1 MVRGA
6 PWRHLSIAHF
16 PWGYVFMA
24 WSFRLLTVAGTEVRV
39 HLTFFLLL
47 AWFGAVQWMAV
58 GPEAAVFAVVFIV
71 LLFLCVLLHEFG
83 HVFAAERYGIRTPDI
98 TLLPIGGLASLE
110 RMPEKPSQEV
120 FVALAGPA
128 VNVVIAFILVVFAG
142 ARLDPA
148 ALNLM
153 ENPASDMLSRIA
165 IANVALVV
173 FNLIP
178 AFPMDGGRV
187 LRALLAMRM
196 GFVRATRTAAVV
208 GQSLAIFLGFIGLLG
223 NPLLILI
230 AVFVYLAATAESQ
243 YVEMRSLAR
252 GYLARDAMI
261 TKFEALTPTSTA
273 DDAVALLLRT
283 TQQEFPVLDQFS
295 RLQGLVT
302 RDALIEVLR
311 DRGGSTP
318 VVEFMHKDVPIVA
331 GTATLDNVVQMLQQ
345 KRARAVAVADP
356 DNRLVGF
363 ITPENFAEMMR
374 VGRAREV

>member
-1 MVRGA
+1 
-6 PWRHLSIAHF
+6 
-16 PWGYVFMA
+16 MA
-24 WSFRLLTVAGTEVRV
+24 WSFRLLTVAGTQVRI

-58 GPEAAVFAVVFIV
+58 GLEAAVFAVIFII
-71 LLFLCVLLHEFG
+71 LLFVCVLLHEFG
-83 HVFAAERYGIRTPDI
+83 HVFAARRYGIRTPDI

-120 FVALAGPA
+120 IVALAGPA
-128 VNVVIAFILVVFAG
+128 VNVVIAFVLVAFAG

-153 ENPASDMLSRIA
+153 ENPASDMLARVA
-165 IANVALVV
+165 IANIALVV

-196 GFVRATRTAAVV
+196 GFVRATRVAAVV
-208 GQSLAIFLGFIGLLG
+208 GQSFAIFLGFIGLLG

-261 TKFEALTPTSTA
+261 TRFEALSPTSTA

-283 TQQEFPVLDQFS
+283 TQQEFPVLDQS
-295 RLQGLVT
+295 TRLQGIVT
-302 RDALIEVLR
+302 RDTLIEVLR

-318 VVEFMHKDVPIVA
+318 VAEFMHTDVPVVT

-345 KRARAVAVADP
+345 KRARAVAVAGP
-356 DNRLVGF
+356 DNRLLGF
-363 ITPENFAEMMR
+363 ITPENFTEIMM
-374 VGRAREV
+374 VGRAREA

>member
-1 MVRGA
+1 
-6 PWRHLSIAHF
+6 
-16 PWGYVFMA
+16 MA
-24 WSFRLLTVAGTEVRV
+24 WSFRLLTVAGTQVRI

-58 GPEAAVFAVVFIV
+58 GLEAAVFAVIFII
-71 LLFLCVLLHEFG
+71 LLFVCVLLHEFG
-83 HVFAAERYGIRTPDI
+83 HVFAARRYGIRTPDI

-120 FVALAGPA
+120 IVALAGPA
-128 VNVVIAFILVVFAG
+128 VNVVIAFVLVAFAG

-153 ENPASDMLSRIA
+153 ENPASDMLARVA
-165 IANVALVV
+165 IANIALVV

-196 GFVRATRTAAVV
+196 GFVRATRVAAVV
-208 GQSLAIFLGFIGLLG
+208 GQSFAIFLGFIGLLG

-261 TKFEALTPTSTA
+261 TRFEALSPTSTA

-283 TQQEFPVLDQFS
+283 TQQEFPVLDQS
-295 RLQGLVT
+295 TRLQGIVT
-302 RDALIEVLR
+302 RDTLIEVLR

-318 VVEFMHKDVPIVA
+318 VAEFMHTDVPVVTS
-331 GTATLDNVVQMLQQ
+331 TATLDSVVQMLQQ
-345 KRARAVAVADP
+345 KRARAVAVAGP
-356 DNRLVGF
+356 DNRLLGF
-363 ITPENFAEMMR
+363 ITPENFTEIMM
-374 VGRAREV
+374 VGRAREA

>member
-1 MVRGA
+1 MT
-6 PWRHLSIAHF
+6 
-16 PWGYVFMA
+16 

-47 AWFGAVQWMAV
+47 AWFGAVQWMAA
-58 GPEAAVFAVVFIV
+58 GPEAAAFAVVFIV

-83 HVFAAERYGIRTPDI
+83 HVFAARRYGIRTPDI

-110 RMPEKPSQEV
+110 RMPEKPSQEI

-128 VNVVIAFILVVFAG
+128 VNVIIAFILVAFAG
-142 ARLDPA
+142 ARLDPR
-148 ALNLM
+148 ALDLM
-153 ENPASDMLSRIA
+153 ENPASDMLSRLA

-196 GFVRATRTAAVV
+196 GFVRATRTAAFV
-208 GQSLAIFLGFIGLLG
+208 GQSLAFFLGFIGLLG

-261 TKFEALTPTSTA
+261 TKFEHLTPTSTA

-302 RDALIEVLR
+302 RDVLIEVLR

-318 VVEFMHKDVPIVA
+318 VVEFMHTDVPVVA
-331 GTATLDNVVQMLQQ
+331 GTATLDNVIQMLQQ
-345 KRARAVAVADP
+345 KRARAVAVADT
-356 DNRLVGF
+356 DNRLLGF
-363 ITPENFAEMMR
+363 ITPENFAEMMM
-374 VGRAREV
+374 VGQARGA

>member
-1 MVRGA
+1 
-6 PWRHLSIAHF
+6 
-16 PWGYVFMA
+16 MA
-24 WSFRLLTVAGTEVRV
+24 WSFRLLTVAGTQVRI

-58 GPEAAVFAVVFIV
+58 GLEAAVFAVIFII
-71 LLFLCVLLHEFG
+71 LLFVCVLLHEFG
-83 HVFAAERYGIRTPDI
+83 HVFAARRYGIRTPDI

-120 FVALAGPA
+120 IVALAGPA
-128 VNVVIAFILVVFAG
+128 VNVVIAFVLVAFAG

-153 ENPASDMLSRIA
+153 ENPASDMLARVA
-165 IANVALVV
+165 IANIALVV

-196 GFVRATRTAAVV
+196 GFVRATRVAAVV
-208 GQSLAIFLGFIGLLG
+208 GQSFAIFLGFIGLLG

-261 TKFEALTPTSTA
+261 TRFEALSPTSTA

-283 TQQEFPVLDQFS
+283 TQQEFPVLDQS
-295 RLQGLVT
+295 TRLQGIVT
-302 RDALIEVLR
+302 RDTLIEVLR

-318 VVEFMHKDVPIVA
+318 VAEFMHTDVPVVTS
-331 GTATLDNVVQMLQQ
+331 TATLDNVVQMLQQ
-345 KRARAVAVADP
+345 KRARAVAVAGP
-356 DNRLVGF
+356 DNRLLGF
-363 ITPENFAEMMR
+363 ITPENFTEIMM
-374 VGRAREV
+374 VGRAREA